1 MNKIFS
7 DIYKNKKILI
17 TGNTGFKGAWLTE
30 WLIIL
35 GADVYGFSDRIPT
48 TPSLYESIGISNRI
62 KQYWGDLSDSEK
74 VSACFF
80 EVQPDIIFHL
90 GAQALVKQS
99 YADPIETFRTNTM
112 GTVHV
117 LDAFRK
123 LTNKCILVDVT
134 SDKCYENVE
143 WTWGYREND
152 RVGGKDPY
160 SASKGAAEL
169 VFHSFFHSF
178 LIKQPDKR
186 VVSVRAGNVIGGG
199 DWAADRIVPDCIKA
213 WAKGERVHIRSPY
226 ATRPWQ
232 HVLEPLSGYLTIGEK
247 LFKDAKYNGESY
259 NFGPSSNQNKSV
271 LELLNSIASYWNP
284 NVKTDEL
291 FTIQEQSDFHEAG
304 LLKLIC
310 DKALHHLGWQPTL
323 AYNETTRFTGEWYKI
338 FYENTSPEIV
348 KEFTH
353 KQIKEY
359 TTIAIQKQIEWTK

>member
-1 MNKIFS
+1 
-7 DIYKNKKILI
+7 
-17 TGNTGFKGAWLTE
+17 
-30 WLIIL
+30 
-35 GADVYGFSDRIPT
+35 
-48 TPSLYESIGISNRI
+48 
-62 KQYWGDLSDSEK
+62 
-74 VSACFF
+74 
-80 EVQPDIIFHL
+80 
-90 GAQALVKQS
+90 
-99 YADPIETFRTNTM
+99 M

-123 LTNKCILVDVT
+123 LTNQCILVDVT

-152 RVGGKDPY
+152 RIGGKDPY

-178 LIKQPDKR
+178 LVKQPEKR

-232 HVLEPLSGYLTIGEK
+232 HVLEPLSGYLSIGEK

-284 NVKTDEL
+284 NVQSGEL

-323 AYNETTRFTGEWYKI
+323 AYHETARFTGEWYKV
-338 FYENTSPEIV
+338 FYENTSTEIV

-359 TTIAIQKQIEWTK
+359 TSIAIQKEIEWTK